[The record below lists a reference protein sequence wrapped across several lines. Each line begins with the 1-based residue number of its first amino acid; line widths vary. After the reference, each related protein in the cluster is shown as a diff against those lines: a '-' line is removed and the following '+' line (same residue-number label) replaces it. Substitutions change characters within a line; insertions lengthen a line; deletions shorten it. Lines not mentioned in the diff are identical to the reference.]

1 MRKGIGLIAEG
12 LIRQAQSDTAT
23 ALQSALIGAAVAVLV
38 AIFTQFSS
46 ARRDLRERR
55 YQRHRTELL
64 EVQEAALALRQAL
77 ADYGERARAARGV
90 RSPELL
96 AAEREFDYTSG
107 VLEVM
112 LSRVEN
118 DEVRD
123 RVNAWRRIAQV
134 SFISVQDE
142 ASLPDE
148 HHAWAALNDAI
159 GAALRER

>member
-1 MRKGIGLIAEG
+1 MIAEG
-12 LIRQAQSDTAT
+12 LIPQAQSDTAT
-23 ALQSALIGAAVAVLV
+23 ALQSALIAAAVALLV
-38 AIFTQFSS
+38 AVFTQLSLS
-46 ARRDLRERR
+46 RREQRERL
-55 YQRHRTELL
+55 YQRHRTTLL

-77 ADYGERARAARGV
+77 AEYGESARAARGA

-96 AAEREFDYTSG
+96 AAEREFDHTSG

-118 DEVRD
+118 HEVRD

-148 HHAWAALNDAI
+148 QQAWAALNDAV

>member
-1 MRKGIGLIAEG
+1 LIAEG

-23 ALQSALIGAAVAVLV
+23 ALQSAFIAAAVALLV
-38 AIFTQFSS
+38 AVITQVSLF
-46 ARRDLRERR
+46 RRDRRERR
-55 YQRHRTELL
+55 YQRHRTALL
-64 EVQEAALALRQAL
+64 QVQEAALALRQAL
-77 ADYGERARAARGV
+77 AEYGEAARLARAA

-96 AAEREFDYTSG
+96 SAEREFDRTSG
-107 VLEVM
+107 ALEVM

-118 DEVRD
+118 DEVRN

-148 HHAWAALNDAI
+148 QHAWAALNDAV